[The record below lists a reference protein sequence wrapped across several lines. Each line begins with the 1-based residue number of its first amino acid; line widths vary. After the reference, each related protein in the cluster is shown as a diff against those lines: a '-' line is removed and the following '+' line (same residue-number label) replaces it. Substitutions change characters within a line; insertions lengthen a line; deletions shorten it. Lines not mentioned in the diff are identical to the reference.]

1 MIFSDILY
9 IGRCSYLGSL
19 KFFLKSIS
27 MYLWNLFFQTT
38 ECLVL
43 FFILNSFEG
52 VLLIS
57 NRTGYNSI
65 FVELGS
71 KVTLLGLCLSLS
83 HQFYFILTIFS
94 SKVPSF
100 LTVFT
105 LTKKQLH
112 IPFMDST
119 FQHKLEVF
127 ANRIDSYSSIKTL
140 NCFLVWSKM
149 LKYYLK

>member
-1 MIFSDILY
+1 
-9 IGRCSYLGSL
+9 
-19 KFFLKSIS
+19 

-105 LTKKQLH
+105 LTKK
-112 IPFMDST
+112 
-119 FQHKLEVF
+119 
-127 ANRIDSYSSIKTL
+127 
-140 NCFLVWSKM
+140 
-149 LKYYLK
+149 